1 MFSAGFKY
9 FIGLTLLSVVALIM
23 SIAVLDQV
31 ALAGTAL
38 SMLIVASALLTG
50 LLVVTR
56 DGDAQRPQRAST
68 SEVSGQSMW
77 PLVASIGAVFL
88 ALGIVTSSVVFFGGV
103 VVLIAGLAEWMVQS
117 WSERAS
123 SDASY
128 NSAVRKRLLN
138 PIEFPVLAALGLGVV
153 IFSFSR
159 IMLSVDRSTGAL
171 LFIVSGA
178 LVIIGGTLFAIKPD
192 MKRSLGAAICVFGAL
207 GIVAGGIAGTSFG
220 VREELVKARS
230 EGHFSHPECG
240 PERSKYFDK
249 NATGTLSLRSSVNA
263 TIEFVDGQLTA
274 RVVGFSKPQ
283 KSITVPRSTPTNII
297 FRNLETDEFR
307 LVADLGEKSN
317 AGTYGGTEKILVC
330 TQMTVAGGEQ
340 ELTLQIEKPS
350 STGYS
355 YNLTVA
361 GVEGQRIEVVVP

>member
-23 SIAVLDQV
+23 SIVVLDQV

-56 DGDAQRPQRAST
+56 DGDTQRPQSAST
-68 SEVSGQSMW
+68 SEVPGQSMW

-88 ALGIVTSSVVFFGGV
+88 VVGLVTSSVVFFGGV
-103 VVLIAGLAEWMVQS
+103 VVLIAALAEWMVQS

-123 SDASY
+123 SDAGY
-128 NSAVRKRLLN
+128 NSVVRKRLLN

-159 IMLSVDRSTGAL
+159 IMLSVDRSTGAS
-171 LFIVSGA
+171 LFIVFGA

-192 MKRSLGAAICVFGAL
+192 IKRSLGAAICVFGAL
-207 GIVAGGIAGTSFG
+207 GIVAGGIAGSSFG
-220 VREELVKARS
+220 LREELVKARS

-240 PERSKYFDK
+240 AERSKYFDK
-249 NATGTLSLRSSVNA
+249 NATGTLSLRSSINA
-263 TIEFVDGQLTA
+263 TIEFVNGQLTA

-307 LVADLGEKSN
+307 LVADLGEKSDT
-317 AGTYGGTEKILVC
+317 GTYGDTEKILVC

-350 STGYS
+350 SSGYS

>member
-9 FIGLTLLSVVALIM
+9 FVGLTLLSVVALIM

-38 SMLIVASALLTG
+38 SMLIIASALLTG
-50 LLVVTR
+50 LVVVTR
-56 DGDAQRPQRAST
+56 DGDSQGPQSAST
-68 SEVSGQSMW
+68 SEVSGRSMW

-88 ALGIVTSSVVFFGGV
+88 ALGIVTSSVVFLGGV
-103 VVLIAGLAEWMVQS
+103 VVLIAALAEWMVQS

-123 SDASY
+123 TDASY
-128 NSAVRKRLLN
+128 NLAVRKRLLN
-138 PIEFPVLAALGLGVV
+138 PIEFPILAALGLGVV

-171 LFIVSGA
+171 LFIVFGA
-178 LVIIGGTLFAIKPD
+178 LVLIGGMLFAIKPD

-220 VREELVKARS
+220 VREELVEARN

-263 TIEFVDGQLTA
+263 TVEFVDGQLTA
-274 RVVGFSKPQ
+274 RVVGFNKPQ

-297 FRNLETDEFR
+297 FRNLENDEFR

-317 AGTYGGTEKILVC
+317 SGTSGGTEKILIC

-350 STGYS
+350 NSGYS